1 MKKFFFFFSFCS
13 QPSGLEK
20 FNRSSNVNFASE
32 TESFSVIN
40 SIIRKRDSITIIS
53 HNMLKASMN
62 YMEVIELHSKL
73 DFVATEVEKKGLD
86 TYVNE

>member
-1 MKKFFFFFSFCS
+1 
-13 QPSGLEK
+13 
-20 FNRSSNVNFASE
+20 
-32 TESFSVIN
+32 
-40 SIIRKRDSITIIS
+40 
-53 HNMLKASMN
+53 MLKASMN